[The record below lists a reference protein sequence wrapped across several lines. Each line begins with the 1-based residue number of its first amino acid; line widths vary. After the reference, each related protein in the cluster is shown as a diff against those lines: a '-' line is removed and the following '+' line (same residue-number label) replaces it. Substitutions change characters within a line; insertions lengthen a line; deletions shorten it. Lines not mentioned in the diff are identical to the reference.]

1 MPRPRSFP
9 RGDSAPLRFFILSL
23 GCAKNTVDA
32 QGMASLLIRAGMH
45 AVDEPERAQILIVN
59 TCGFIASARAESLET
74 LQQLA
79 AGRRS
84 RQVLIAAGCWAQ
96 REAARLLEY
105 VPGVDAVLGT
115 RNWNEIVP
123 LARKL
128 LERHERQPLS
138 WIEEQTLCLPETV
151 GAPGYAVQGP
161 SAYLKISDG
170 CSRRCAF
177 CAIPGIKGP
186 ARSRSLEAILADA
199 RELQAMGV
207 QEINLIAQDST
218 NYGADLG
225 IKEGLA
231 GLLEELTAAVPE
243 IPWIRVLY
251 AFPGYLT
258 PRLMEVMAAH
268 PQILPYIDIPLQ
280 HADPGMLRRMLRPPD
295 MDEVRTTIVRLRKML
310 PRVAIRTTF
319 ITGFPGE
326 TEAEFQTL
334 LDFVKEMRFDRVG
347 VFTYSAEEG
356 TPAAELPDDVP
367 DEVKEA
373 RREALMLAQ
382 QNISLQTNQDWVGRK
397 MDVLLEGQGDGMTVG
412 RSYRDAPEIDGLVLI
427 PGDHPL
433 GRIVSVEITEALV
446 YDLMGRI
453 SV

>member
-1 MPRPRSFP
+1 
-9 RGDSAPLRFFILSL
+9 
-23 GCAKNTVDA
+23 
-32 QGMASLLIRAGMH
+32 MA
-45 AVDEPERAQILIVN
+45 
-59 TCGFIASARAESLET
+59 
-74 LQQLA
+74 
-79 AGRRS
+79 
-84 RQVLIAAGCWAQ
+84 
-96 REAARLLEY
+96 
-105 VPGVDAVLGT
+105 
-115 RNWNEIVP
+115 
-123 LARKL
+123 
-128 LERHERQPLS
+128 
-138 WIEEQTLCLPETV
+138 
-151 GAPGYAVQGP
+151 
-161 SAYLKISDG
+161 
-170 CSRRCAF
+170 
-177 CAIPGIKGP
+177 
-186 ARSRSLEAILADA
+186 AILADA

-225 IKEGLA
+225 LVDGLA
-231 GLLEELTAAVPE
+231 GLLEQLTAVVPE

-295 MDEVRTTIVRLRKML
+295 MEEVRSTIARLREIL
-310 PRVAIRTTF
+310 PQVAIRTTF

-334 LDFVKEMRFDRVG
+334 LDFVREMRFDRVG

-356 TPAAELPDDVP
+356 TPAAVLPDDVP
-367 DEVKEA
+367 TEVKEA

-382 QNISLQTNQDWVGRK
+382 QNISLQSNQSWVGRK
-397 MDVLLEGQGDGMTVG
+397 MEVLLEGQGDGMTVG

-427 PGDHPL
+427 PGDHAI